1 LFAFYFHFPT
11 AHTTVR
17 AVLVY
22 GGSLISYSDRF
33 VVTREENVTG
43 FSQMLVSN
51 RTVKDKT
58 AGSVPIAF
66 PGIPHSY
73 ALYLLIPNLMRLVT
87 LVLIRFR
94 CFQITM
100 RKRRRYHPS
109 VTFKSFRIS
118 VSLKYCIRPLT
129 YCLSFPSCAHSPSF
143 VSGCRLLDSGFHLFH
158 TLGVNPQLPSP
169 LYR

>member
-1 LFAFYFHFPT
+1 
-11 AHTTVR
+11 
-17 AVLVY
+17 
-22 GGSLISYSDRF
+22 
-33 VVTREENVTG
+33 
-43 FSQMLVSN
+43 MLVSN

-118 VSLKYCIRPLT
+118 VSEVHATQTLT
-129 YCLSFPSCAHSPSF
+129 ILSFYFLYHSQSF
-143 VSGCRLLDSGFHLFH
+143 ASDVVLDSGFHLFH